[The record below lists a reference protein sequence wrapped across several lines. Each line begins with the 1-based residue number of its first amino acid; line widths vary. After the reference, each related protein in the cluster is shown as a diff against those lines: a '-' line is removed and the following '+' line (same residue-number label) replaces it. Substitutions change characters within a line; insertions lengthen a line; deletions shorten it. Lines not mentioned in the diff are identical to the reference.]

1 MEETLQVEEIRKA
14 NAVMDR
20 MERGEGA
27 EPGGQDDGVEDGGDG
42 GNSAGGG
49 GAPAGFSSGPV
60 QFSLGGIP
68 AEATIHVQ
76 AEGSPSQGGLAETIS
91 AMVQQAT
98 TAMAT
103 ATVETGNFSVRVEN
117 GRVVREQGGSGAG
130 TQADSS
136 NGGNGGAAATAPGGA
151 SGASGPGSPSGIRH
165 PPPSVLAE
173 VMDLYNQA
181 QARMATLSTRLSTML
196 RDDPIMENPAS
207 NQTYYNN
214 YSSCLHY
221 LAHAQHAMSD
231 IMVNLSRP
239 PPRQLR
245 ARPFVIQ
252 SVVQSAVLQSVPI
265 VTTSTAPPTPSA
277 PTPASAPTPT
287 AADTNTTNSSS
298 ASAAHAAAAAAH
310 AAAVSEAAAVHAS
323 AHAAAVSEAAA
334 TAGSV
339 GAAESLSQLL
349 GAAGAVAGQGGS
361 AQMQPVVVGI
371 ELGPE
376 MFSQT
381 GPAMGMANTT
391 GNNMQGMISSA
402 IQQALRNGPPTSQAS
417 GNNVPNGPPTSL

>member
-49 GAPAGFSSGPV
+49 GVPAGFSSGPV

-117 GRVVREQGGSGAG
+117 GRVVREQGGSGTGA
-130 TQADSS
+130 QADSS
-136 NGGNGGAAATAPGGA
+136 NGGAAATASGGA

-287 AADTNTTNSSS
+287 AAAPPTPGSATAPPATATPAADTNTTNSSS

-310 AAAVSEAAAVHAS
+310 AAAVSEAAA
-323 AHAAAVSEAAA
+323 

-349 GAAGAVAGQGGS
+349 GQGGS
-361 AQMQPVVVGI
+361 AQMQPVV
-371 ELGPE
+371 
-376 MFSQT
+376 
-381 GPAMGMANTT
+381 
-391 GNNMQGMISSA
+391 
-402 IQQALRNGPPTSQAS
+402 
-417 GNNVPNGPPTSL
+417 

>member
-1 MEETLQVEEIRKA
+1 MEETLQVEEVRKA

-98 TAMAT
+98 SAMAT

-117 GRVVREQGGSGAG
+117 GRIVREQGGSGSG

-173 VMDLYNQA
+173 VMDLFNQA

-196 RDDPIMENPAS
+196 RDDPVMENPAS

-265 VTTSTAPPTPSA
+265 VTTSTASPTPSA

-287 AADTNTTNSSS
+287 AAAPPTPGSATAPPATATPAADTNTTNSSS

-310 AAAVSEAAAVHAS
+310 AAAVSEAAA
-323 AHAAAVSEAAA
+323 

-349 GAAGAVAGQGGS
+349 GQGGS
-361 AQMQPVVVGI
+361 AQMQPVV
-371 ELGPE
+371 
-376 MFSQT
+376 
-381 GPAMGMANTT
+381 
-391 GNNMQGMISSA
+391 
-402 IQQALRNGPPTSQAS
+402 
-417 GNNVPNGPPTSL
+417 